1 MDRRTEWSRKE
12 EKSYLLTKST
22 YLGGYGLV
30 VSCVLQAQPFLGN
43 TWD

>member
-1 MDRRTEWSRKE
+1 MHRRTEWSHK

-22 YLGGYGLV
+22 YVGCYRFV
-30 VSCVLQAQPFLGN
+30 VNSVSQAPPFLGN